1 MTKKANW
8 IHFWCVDSEFTIK
21 NLFRNWTSELGC
33 IWYFFLGKLGYFWL
47 FLVNPDIQVT
57 VNIQQNSVYLQKL
70 VVASAE
76 VLEKSQIFQK
86 CAKCT
91 LTLMSNF
98 DYKFR
103 FYTSKLNEICLHCHC
118 LYFSSMILSFGQ
130 GVITLIERFYIGK
143 RNEKW
148 IQNRLSVFYTIYTKQ
163 NSKKKDVAHNKGK
176 IKVSLVVY
184 YVETF
189 ECWL

>member
-1 MTKKANW
+1 MDIRVRVHLA
-8 IHFWCVDSEFTIK
+8 HFWKI
-21 NLFRNWTSELGC
+21 R
-33 IWYFFLGKLGYFWL
+33 L
-47 FLVNPDIQVT
+47 FLALFGKSWYSSNCQHHC
-57 VNIQQNSVYLQKL
+57 QQGSVYLQQL